1 MNQAAASSDRYRAEY
16 DKSIADPNGFWLEAA
31 QALDW
36 ERGPTTGLTHDDA
49 PWFADGTLNLC
60 HNAVDRHVEAGR
72 GDDPALIYESPVT
85 GTNRTYSFA
94 ELQSEVAHT
103 AGMLRDLGAGQG
115 DRIIIYMPMIPQAV
129 FAMLA
134 CARIGAIH
142 SVVFGGFSAVEL
154 AKRIDD
160 CTPTVLLTAS
170 CGIEG
175 AKVIPYMPIVED
187 ALMQA
192 QADRPRVAVW
202 QREQC
207 EAELSHDRDIHW
219 QAAVTAAQPA
229 PCVAVASDHPLYI
242 LYTSG
247 TTGKPKGVVRE
258 TGSYGVAL
266 AWSMPNIYGVNS
278 GETYWAASDI
288 GWVVGHSYIV
298 YGPLING
305 NATVLFEGK
314 PVGTPDA
321 GVFWQ
326 IAAKHNV
333 SVLFTAP
340 TAIRAIRAADPD
352 GELLAKADPS
362 CLRALF
368 LAGERADPDTVE
380 WIGAQLDR
388 PVIDHWWQTE
398 LGWPALA
405 TCIGLGSRPAPIGTA
420 GYPVPGFGF
429 AVIDSEGE
437 KVPADTTGNLVIGK
451 PLPPG
456 SFRALW
462 NNTEGYSGYFS
473 AFDGCYATGDAG
485 VIGSDGATRVM
496 GRTDDIIN
504 VAGHRLSTGQIEEVV
519 AACECVVEC
528 AVIGGADQLKGE
540 VPVVF
545 FVAAAGGTN
554 DPAAQIVTAVR
565 QSISPIAAP
574 RDCIA
579 VDVLP
584 KTRSGKILR
593 NLLRAITNG
602 DEVVIPQTIENP
614 DVVDAIIAKYAQR
627 KLA

>member
-1 MNQAAASSDRYRAEY
+1 MSYEATYSS
-16 DKSIADPNGFWLEAA
+16 SIADPNAFWLDAA
-31 QALDW
+31 QTLDW
-36 ERGPTTGLTHDDA
+36 DRAPSTGIADNDA
-49 PWFADGTLNLC
+49 PWFADGYLNLC
-60 HNAVDRHVEAGR
+60 HNAVDRHVDAGR
-72 GDDPALIYESPVT
+72 GDEKALIYESAVT
-85 GTNRTYSFA
+85 GKRRIYSFA
-94 ELQSEVAHT
+94 ELQAEVAQT
-103 AGMLRDLGAGQG
+103 AGMLAESGVRLG
-115 DRIIIYMPMIPQAV
+115 DRVIIYMPMIPQAT

-134 CARIGAIH
+134 CARIGAVH
-142 SVVFGGFSAVEL
+142 SVVFGGFSATEL

-160 CTPTVLLTAS
+160 CAPKAVLTAS

-175 AKVIPYMPIVED
+175 TKILPYKPIVDDALTKAEQKCSKVII
-187 ALMQA
+187 
-192 QADRPRVAVW
+192 W

-207 EAELSHDRDIHW
+207 EAELTNDHDINW
-219 QAAVTAAQPA
+219 QAALNQAKPA
-229 PCVAVASDHPLYI
+229 DCVAVRSDHPLYV

-258 TGSYGVAL
+258 TGGYGVAL
-266 AWSMPNIYGVNS
+266 AWSMPNIYGVKP

-305 NATVLFEGK
+305 NATILFEGK

-321 GVFWQ
+321 GVFWDIVARHQ
-326 IAAKHNV
+326 V

-340 TAIRAIRAADPD
+340 TGIRAIRAADPH
-352 GELLAKADPS
+352 GALLAKADPS

-380 WIGAQLDR
+380 WIGDQLGK

-405 TCIGLGSRPAPIGTA
+405 SCIGLGSEPAAIGAA
-420 GYPVPGFGF
+420 GYPVPGFAFQVLDENGKEV
-429 AVIDSEGE
+429 APE
-437 KVPADTTGNLVIGK
+437 TTGNLVIAK

-456 SFRALW
+456 SFRTLW
-462 NNTEGYSGYFS
+462 RNAAGFEGYFS
-473 AFDGCYATGDAG
+473 AFNDCYATGDAG
-485 VIGSDGATRVM
+485 VLGEDGAFRVM

-519 AACECVVEC
+519 ASCKCVVEC
-528 AVIGGADQLKGE
+528 AVIGGSDELKGE

-545 FVAAAGGTN
+545 FVAASGGTN
-554 DPAAQIVTAVR
+554 DPASEIVGAVR
-565 QSISPIAAP
+565 SAISPIASP
-574 RDCIA
+574 RDCISLDA
-579 VDVLP
+579 LP

-602 DEVVIPQTIENP
+602 DEIVIPQTIENAE
-614 DVVDAIIAKYAQR
+614 VVNGAIAQYR
-627 KLA
+627 TQKRT

>member
-1 MNQAAASSDRYRAEY
+1 MSYDATYSS
-16 DKSIADPNGFWLEAA
+16 SIADPNSFWLDAA

-36 ERGPTTGLTHDDA
+36 DAAPSTGIADHDA
-49 PWFADGTLNLC
+49 PWFADGSLNLC
-60 HNAVDRHVEAGR
+60 HNAVDRHVDAGR
-72 GDDPALIYESPVT
+72 GDEKALIYESAVS
-85 GTNRTYSFA
+85 GCRRIYSFA
-94 ELQSEVAHT
+94 ELQAEVAQT
-103 AGMLRDLGAGQG
+103 AGMLAGSGVRLG
-115 DRIIIYMPMIPQAV
+115 DRVIIYMPMIPQAT

-134 CARIGAIH
+134 CARIGAVH
-142 SVVFGGFSAVEL
+142 SVVFGGFSATEL

-160 CTPTVLLTAS
+160 CEPKAVLTAS

-175 AKVIPYMPIVED
+175 TKVLPYKPIVDDALAKAEHKCSKVII
-187 ALMQA
+187 
-192 QADRPRVAVW
+192 W

-207 EAELSHDRDIHW
+207 EAELCNDRDINW
-219 QAAVTAAQPA
+219 QAALSQSKPA
-229 PCVAVASDHPLYI
+229 DCVAVRSDHPLYI

-258 TGSYGVAL
+258 TGGYGVAL
-266 AWSMPNIYGVNS
+266 AWSMSNIYGVKP

-305 NATVLFEGK
+305 NATILFEGK

-321 GVFWQ
+321 GVFWDIVVRHQ
-326 IAAKHNV
+326 V

-340 TAIRAIRAADPD
+340 TAIRAIRAADPQ
-352 GELLAKADPS
+352 GALLAKADPS

-380 WIGAQLDR
+380 WIGDQLGR

-405 TCIGLGSRPAPIGTA
+405 SCIGLGSEPAAIGAA
-420 GYPVPGFGF
+420 GYPVPGFAFQVLDESGKEV
-429 AVIDSEGE
+429 AAE
-437 KVPADTTGNLVIGK
+437 TTGNLVIAK

-456 SFRALW
+456 SFRTLW
-462 NNTEGYSGYFS
+462 RNSAGFEGYFS
-473 AFDGCYATGDAG
+473 AFDDCYATGDAG
-485 VIGSDGATRVM
+485 VLGEDGAYRVM

-519 AACECVVEC
+519 ASCSCVVEC
-528 AVIGGADQLKGE
+528 AVIGGSDELKGE

-545 FVAAAGGTN
+545 FVAASGGTN
-554 DPAAQIVTAVR
+554 DPASEIVGAVR
-565 QSISPIAAP
+565 SAISPIASP
-574 RDCIA
+574 RDCISLDA
-579 VDVLP
+579 LP

-602 DEVVIPQTIENP
+602 DEIVIPQTIENAE
-614 DVVDAIIAKYAQR
+614 VVNGAITQYRTQKR
-627 KLA
+627 T

>member
-1 MNQAAASSDRYRAEY
+1 MDYAAAYEA
-16 DKSIADPNGFWLEAA
+16 SIADPSGFWLEAA
-31 QALDW
+31 GALDW
-36 ERGPTTGLTHDDA
+36 AKAPTQGLTDEDA

-60 HNAVDRHVEAGR
+60 HNAVDRHVLAGR
-72 GDDPALIYESPVT
+72 GDDAALIYESPVT
-85 GTNRTYSFA
+85 RTQRTYSFA
-94 ELQSEVAHT
+94 ELQEEVART
-103 AGMLRDLGAGQG
+103 AGMLRDLGADIGK
-115 DRIIIYMPMIPQAV
+115 RVIIYMPMIPQAV

-134 CARIGAIH
+134 CARIGAVH
-142 SVVFGGFSAVEL
+142 SVVFGGFSAAEL

-160 CTPTVLLTAS
+160 CEPMVLLTAS
-170 CGIEG
+170 CGNEG
-175 AKVIPYMPIVED
+175 AKVIPYKPIVDE
-187 ALMQA
+187 ALSIA
-192 QADRPRVAVW
+192 QSPRPKVAVW
-202 QREQC
+202 QREQI
-207 EAELSHDRDIHW
+207 EAELSNDGDIDW
-219 QAAVTAAQPA
+219 QAALAAAVPA
-229 PCVAVASDHPLYI
+229 DCVSVASDHPLYI

-266 AWSMPNIYGVNS
+266 AWSMPNIYGAQS

-321 GVFWQ
+321 GVFWEIVARHQ
-326 IAAKHNV
+326 V

-340 TAIRAIRAADPD
+340 TAIRAIRAADPE
-352 GELLAKADPS
+352 GALLAKADPA

-380 WIGAQLDR
+380 WIGEQLGK

-405 TCIGLGSRPAPIGTA
+405 TCLGLGSEPAAIGAA
-420 GYPVPGFGF
+420 GYPVPGFAFEVLDESGT
-429 AVIDSEGE
+429 
-437 KVPADTTGNLVIGK
+437 KVEAETTGNLVIRK

-456 SFRALW
+456 SFRSLW
-462 NNTEGYSGYFS
+462 ENDEGFEGYFS
-473 AFDGCYATGDAG
+473 AFEGVYTTGDAG
-485 VIGSDGATRVM
+485 VEGTDGAYRVM

-519 AACECVVEC
+519 AAYECVVEC
-528 AVIGGADQLKGE
+528 AVIGGSDELKGE

-545 FVAAAGGTN
+545 FVAASGGTN
-554 DPAAQIVTAVR
+554 NPASEIIDKVR
-565 QSISPIAAP
+565 REISPIASP
-574 RDCIA
+574 RDCISLTA
-579 VDVLP
+579 LP

-602 DEVVIPQTIENP
+602 DEIVIPQTIENP
-614 DVVDAIIAKYAQR
+614 DVVDTVIEQYGGQT
-627 KLA
+627 LNQEPT